1 VLIPDEEGES
11 RLNAKIT
18 GAEQGRNEIQVGGG
32 FSGTEGAFFQG
43 SYSTRNFLGRGE
55 ILQASLQIGGRSQLV
70 NISFTEPYFMGTN
83 NTVGGSIFLRELEYT
98 DFTRQSRG
106 FSLLFGQRL
115 GNFTSWALTYR
126 HETFD
131 EFGGNVFYLPVEA
144 LPPGWEN
151 LDLED
156 VLAGGTGTFLPPEG
170 FRIVNSSLIPV
181 YNLNTVNNPFRPSR
195 GMRFRGS
202 FEYTGGVLGGDAEFY
217 KPIVDFTWYVPA
229 FKRSHFAFHAE
240 TGLVRAFNN
249 KLIPRSERFFLG
261 GDTRGPRVFETRTL
275 APLGPVVGVPPL
287 TDDEGNVI
295 GIPFAEVGGDSFFL
309 TQNEIVVTFA
319 EPFDMAFF
327 VDGGN
332 AFTQIT
338 GFDLGELRYS
348 AGVEARFYL
357 PIFQAPLRLIW
368 GKVLDE
374 RPTDRIN
381 SFQFSIGFPF

>member
-1 VLIPDEEGES
+1 
-11 RLNAKIT
+11 
-18 GAEQGRNEIQVGGG
+18 VGGG

-131 EFGGNVFYLPVEA
+131 EFGGNVFYVPVEA